1 MLSNGY
7 ILILV
12 WIALVGILSITV
24 RGVYRTEL
32 VNGVKEKRV
41 IPLFA
46 VIAILPLV
54 IWAGYRGYVG
64 DTAAYMKDFQGMPS
78 SLSDIASY
86 MTGIEKDPLFYF
98 VSGLIKC
105 IIGNRCS
112 FYFIIIAAIQC
123 YFLFRTYRKYSTSY
137 MISFFLFIV
146 STDYISWI
154 FNGMRQF
161 VAVTITVISFPW
173 IVEKKFIHAI
183 IIILFASLFHQ
194 SALLV
199 LPFIFVVQG
208 KAWNK
213 RTLLFIG
220 IIVLAVSFADRFT
233 NILDTMLAETQYKD
247 VVSNYDN
254 YYLPSK
260 ENYAI
265 CLDRRGSILWTSDK
279 IEYPNNHLNKILQVV
294 TRQASLEYLGYLKSL
309 NIPYIVNGE
318 DDLDLNSLMD
328 TLFSQFNIDL
338 LSVNGGGIINGS
350 FFNEDLIDEISLI
363 VSPMVEGNQGG
374 SIADYKGTSPK
385 FPKSFHLE
393 KINRFGD
400 SLEIIYKKEA
410 ATKR

>member
-1 MLSNGY
+1 MVSNGY

-173 IVEKKFIHAI
+173 IVEKKYIHAI

-213 RTLLFIG
+213 KTLLFIG
-220 IIVLAVSFADRFT
+220 IIVLAVLFADRFT

-247 VVSNYDN
+247 VVSNWESWQDDGTNILRVLVYSV
-254 YYLPSK
+254 P
-260 ENYAI
+260 AI
-265 CLDRRGSILWTSDK
+265 LSLVGLKFIRRSGNAVINICTNMSI
-279 IEYPNNHLNKILQVV
+279 V
-294 TRQASLEYLGYLKSL
+294 TVGF
-309 NIPYIVNGE
+309 YIVSMFTSGIYIGRIPIYF
-318 DDLDLNSLMD
+318 SLYSYILLPWEIKHIFTKESAKII
-328 TLFSQFNIDL
+328 TLGMIGAYLMFYFYQNHYIW
-338 LSVNGGGIINGS
+338 G
-350 FFNEDLIDEISLI
+350 LI
-363 VSPMVEGNQGG
+363 
-374 SIADYKGTSPK
+374 
-385 FPKSFHLE
+385 
-393 KINRFGD
+393 
-400 SLEIIYKKEA
+400 
-410 ATKR
+410 